1 MGRLVQQPGERR
13 ATVVLITDRWLSPIV
28 GVSAEVLAVP
38 TEVGTAWDTSVAAL
52 ALIEAMVADISDRD
66 WTATRRRIES
76 WDALRL
82 HHESERE

>member
-66 WTATRRRIES
+66 WAATRRRIES
-76 WDALRL
+76 WNGLRL